1 MPGDDQCAF
10 VNVNVKQLGTVY
22 LEVFCFED
30 VILNHGPW
38 SFISVSPKLNF
49 AGSQVVT
56 LLDLCDPL
64 EGFNK
69 NMQHC
74 HRAKS
79 EKQNGGHIWVKASA
93 AGYESTVCLC
103 QTTFGKLGL
112 QKIPSLQSPP
122 DLRFSYKLR
131 TFSRNPGKVR
141 SEGIVSPGDLDFF
154 APRKLMNKTYL
165 I

>member
-1 MPGDDQCAF
+1 MF
-10 VNVNVKQLGTVY
+10 LG
-22 LEVFCFED
+22 
-30 VILNHGPW
+30 P
-38 SFISVSPKLNF
+38 FISVSPKLNF

-56 LLDLCDPL
+56 LLNLCDPL

-79 EKQNGGHIWVKASA
+79 AKQNGGHIWVFKSSRLWIK
-93 AGYESTVCLC
+93 GLFVSNHLW
-103 QTTFGKLGL
+103 QTWIK
-112 QKIPSLQSPP
+112 KNPSLQSPP

-141 SEGIVSPGDLDFF
+141 SEGIVSPGDPDILG
-154 APRKLMNKTYL
+154 PRKLMNKTYL
-165 I
+165 IWNICRHQVDESCSG